1 MLRILI
7 LWLTT
12 EVVSMSLHV
21 SPDVLFPHAEIS
33 VADGVAERE
42 FYLPNPICAEL

>member
-12 EVVSMSLHV
+12 EVVMSLH
-21 SPDVLFPHAEIS
+21 VLFPHAETS